1 MSIPLNT
8 TEKQTLIREIAD
20 IRVEQVDLEVL
31 MQIYVEYQHEVLSNY
46 SIDELRKILKDLE

>member
-46 SIDELRKILKDLE
+46 SIDELRKTLKDLE

>member
-31 MQIYVEYQHEVLSNY
+31 MQIYVEYQHEVLFNY